1 MKISIPEPESFA
13 QLCSYMEGIKNI
25 IFDFGN
31 VLFDLDLSATRRKM
45 KSLLG
50 DKFDAVYDKIR
61 QYKLFE
67 LYETG
72 GISTEEFL
80 ETIKT
85 ASNNQVSESELRD
98 AWNSI
103 FIEFPMH
110 RLEMLQGLRQEY
122 NVFLLSNINA
132 MHEQWIAEYVLR
144 EHGIHDYE
152 SRFFYCV
159 YFSHLVRLRKPNAAI
174 YEYLIADAEI
184 KPNES
189 VFFDDLPENI
199 ETARQLGIHS
209 FVHSPGTEIR
219 EHVNE
224 ILISMRN
231 VPIRN
236 AK

>member
-1 MKISIPEPESFA
+1 M
-13 QLCSYMEGIKNI
+13 QLYGGHKNI

-103 FIEFPMH
+103 
-110 RLEMLQGLRQEY
+110 
-122 NVFLLSNINA
+122 LSIPYTD
-132 MHEQWIAEYVLR
+132 WR
-144 EHGIHDYE
+144 CCRD
-152 SRFFYCV
+152 CV
-159 YFSHLVRLRKPNAAI
+159 RNTMYFC
-174 YEYLIADAEI
+174 
-184 KPNES
+184 
-189 VFFDDLPENI
+189 
-199 ETARQLGIHS
+199 
-209 FVHSPGTEIR
+209 
-219 EHVNE
+219 
-224 ILISMRN
+224 
-231 VPIRN
+231 
-236 AK
+236 